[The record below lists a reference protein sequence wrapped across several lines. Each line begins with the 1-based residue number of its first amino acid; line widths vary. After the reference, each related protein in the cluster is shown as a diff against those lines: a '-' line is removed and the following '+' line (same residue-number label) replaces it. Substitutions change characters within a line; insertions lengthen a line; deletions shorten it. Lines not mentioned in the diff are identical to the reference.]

1 MNCLLY
7 LISPHQIN
15 NLPDFAQQLD
25 TALSVGGVGAFQ
37 LRLKS
42 DEIIA
47 GRLTSPSAKRD
58 IIINSA
64 QVLLPICT
72 KYNVAFIL
80 NDDAELAKEIGADGV
95 HLGQEDG
102 DIASARKI
110 LGDDAIIGATCHAS
124 RHLAMEAG
132 EQGADYVAFGAFFP
146 TSSKTAEALA
156 HWGTPT
162 PEILQWWSQDTVIP
176 CAAIGGITPQNCTP
190 LVQAGADFLAVISYV
205 WQHPQGAGTAV
216 AEFNAAIRKA
226 GQNQQ

>member
-7 LISPHQIN
+7 LISPPQIN
-15 NLPDFAQQLD
+15 NLPAFAQQLD
-25 TALSVGGVGAFQ
+25 AALSVGGVGAFQ

-42 DEIIA
+42 EEIIN
-47 GRLTSPSAKRD
+47 GRLTSPHAENELVIEAAR
-58 IIINSA
+58 I
-64 QVLLPICT
+64 LLPICK
-72 KYNVAFIL
+72 KYNIAFLL
-80 NDDAELAKEIGADGV
+80 NDNAQLAKEIGADGV

-110 LGDDAIIGATCHAS
+110 LGDDAVIGATCHAS

-146 TSSKTAEALA
+146 TTSKTAEALE

-176 CAAIGGITPQNCTP
+176 CAAIGGITPQNCAP
-190 LVQAGADFLAVISYV
+190 LVQAGADFLAVISYI
-205 WQHPQGAGTAV
+205 WQHPQGAATAV
-216 AEFNAAIRKA
+216 AEFNAAIRKV
-226 GQNQQ
+226 